1 MQDDFKHP
9 VTRLINKKKNI
20 VQITPKKDTTNEIN
34 ETNLSDCLTRLF
46 PDIAE
51 VEEEKVKD
59 KNNEMEI
66 DQVTEIFAR
75 IDNDTIPL

>member
-1 MQDDFKHP
+1 M
-9 VTRLINKKKNI
+9 INKKKNI
-20 VQITPKKDTTNEIN
+20 VQVTPKKDTTNEIN

-46 PDIAE
+46 PDIDE

-66 DQVTEIFAR
+66 DQVTEILAR
-75 IDNDTIPL
+75 TDNDTIPL

>member
-1 MQDDFKHP
+1 M
-9 VTRLINKKKNI
+9 INKKKNI
-20 VQITPKKDTTNEIN
+20 VQVTPKKDTTNEIN

-46 PDIAE
+46 PDIDG

-66 DQVTEIFAR
+66 DQVTEILAR
-75 IDNDTIPL
+75 TDNDTIPL

>member
-34 ETNLSDCLTRLF
+34 ETNLSDCLTQLF
-46 PDIAE
+46 PDIDE

-66 DQVTEIFAR
+66 DQVTEILAR
-75 IDNDTIPL
+75 TDNDTIPL

>member
-1 MQDDFKHP
+1 M
-9 VTRLINKKKNI
+9 INKKKNI
-20 VQITPKKDTTNEIN
+20 VQVTPKKDTTNEIN

-46 PDIAE
+46 PDIDE

>member
-1 MQDDFKHP
+1 M
-9 VTRLINKKKNI
+9 INKKKNI
-20 VQITPKKDTTNEIN
+20 VQVTPKKDTTNEIN

>member
-1 MQDDFKHP
+1 M
-9 VTRLINKKKNI
+9 INKKKNI
-20 VQITPKKDTTNEIN
+20 VQVTPKKDTTNEIN

-66 DQVTEIFAR
+66 DQVTEILAR
-75 IDNDTIPL
+75 TDNDTIPL

>member
-1 MQDDFKHP
+1 MQDDFKRP

-20 VQITPKKDTTNEIN
+20 VQVTPKKDTTNEIN

-46 PDIAE
+46 PDIDE
-51 VEEEKVKD
+51 VEEEKVKG

-66 DQVTEIFAR
+66 DQVTEILAR
-75 IDNDTIPL
+75 TDNDTIPL

>member
-1 MQDDFKHP
+1 M
-9 VTRLINKKKNI
+9 INKKKNI
-20 VQITPKKDTTNEIN
+20 VQVTPKKDTTNEIN

-46 PDIAE
+46 PYIDE

-66 DQVTEIFAR
+66 DQVTEILAR
-75 IDNDTIPL
+75 TDNDTIPL

>member
-1 MQDDFKHP
+1 M
-9 VTRLINKKKNI
+9 INKKKNI
-20 VQITPKKDTTNEIN
+20 VQVTPKKDTTNETN

-46 PDIAE
+46 PDIDE

-66 DQVTEIFAR
+66 DQVTEILAR
-75 IDNDTIPL
+75 TDNDTIPL